1 MFPSRIAPVLNRFFF
16 LRLCLPAICAYL
28 LAVNTCLGSLP
39 SVQEVLESF
48 KKKFSE
54 AETVRA
60 VYAEEFYWYPENVHR
75 VLEQR
80 FLIKGNWLFRVET
93 YDAKTGKLEEV
104 RSFNGKTRVMY
115 NPDVPWAQIE
125 PDKQSERCWHDL
137 EIGRCLW
144 DMLKDGV
151 VNVRPDQT
159 DDGVVIVEAET
170 PYAERRN
177 VGKTVATVSASGDF
191 QLRELQLF
199 SRDGFR
205 FRKTEYKDYSRVEG
219 DIWYPTEV
227 VSENYATRADGQP
240 YVYLRTKW
248 VLKEIEVNK
257 PIRDEEIQID
267 LPDGTSILDKT
278 MGKELV
284 YHKGEPLDERIVA
297 QMELPGYRGAKLFL
311 PLTSLGNAEEK
322 KTKAE
327 PPRQEMLREDTGA
340 PTKRIDVVKED
351 DDVRRQRI
359 LFMVLVGLTILAVV
373 YRIIWRRR
381 FQRSRREG

>member
-1 MFPSRIAPVLNRFFF
+1 
-16 LRLCLPAICAYL
+16 
-28 LAVNTCLGSLP
+28 
-39 SVQEVLESF
+39 
-48 KKKFSE
+48 
-54 AETVRA
+54 
-60 VYAEEFYWYPENVHR
+60 

-80 FLIKGNWLFRVET
+80 FLMKGNWLFRVET
-93 YDAKTGKLEEV
+93 YDAKTGKLEEI
-104 RSFNGKTRVMY
+104 RRYNGKTGVMY

-125 PDKQSERCWHDL
+125 PNTQSERCWHDL

-151 VNVRPDQT
+151 VNVRPDLT
-159 DDGVVIVEAET
+159 DDGAVIVEAET
-170 PYAERRN
+170 PYAERSY
-177 VGKTVATVSASGDF
+177 VGKTVATVSTSGDF

-199 SRDGFR
+199 TRDGFQ
-205 FRKTEYKDYSRVEG
+205 FRKTQYKDYSRVEG

-227 VSENYATRADGQP
+227 ISEHYATRADGQP

-257 PIRDEEIQID
+257 PIRDEEIEID

-311 PLTSLGNAEEK
+311 PLTSLGNAEERE
-322 KTKAE
+322 TKAK
-327 PPRQEMLREDTGA
+327 PPRHEMLREDTSA

-351 DDVRRQRI
+351 EDVRRHRI
-359 LFMVLVGLTILAVV
+359 LFIVLVGLTIVAIA
-373 YRIIWRRR
+373 YRIVWRRR
-381 FQRSRREG
+381 FQQSRREG

>member
-1 MFPSRIAPVLNRFFF
+1 
-16 LRLCLPAICAYL
+16 
-28 LAVNTCLGSLP
+28 
-39 SVQEVLESF
+39 
-48 KKKFSE
+48 
-54 AETVRA
+54 
-60 VYAEEFYWYPENVHR
+60 
-75 VLEQR
+75 
-80 FLIKGNWLFRVET
+80 
-93 YDAKTGKLEEV
+93 
-104 RSFNGKTRVMY
+104 
-115 NPDVPWAQIE
+115 
-125 PDKQSERCWHDL
+125 
-137 EIGRCLW
+137 
-144 DMLKDGV
+144 
-151 VNVRPDQT
+151 
-159 DDGVVIVEAET
+159 
-170 PYAERRN
+170 
-177 VGKTVATVSASGDF
+177 
-191 QLRELQLF
+191 
-199 SRDGFR
+199 
-205 FRKTEYKDYSRVEG
+205 
-219 DIWYPTEV
+219 V